1 MLTLDDKHLI
11 RRAHAGDPEAFTLL
25 VGKYQD
31 RLYRHIRRR
40 VTDPEIAE
48 DLTQETWLRAFRA
61 ISSFRGDSAF
71 YSWLYRIA
79 ENVITDF
86 FRKGKVDTEP
96 LHLIDECR
104 ITETDPCPSRDVE
117 RAELRQL
124 LQAALTVLTPI
135 RRRVFLLYY
144 HHELPIKAIAAEIGR
159 SEGTIKTHLRN
170 ARLQLREL
178 LTPYVENRHVPW
190 LA

>member
-11 RRAHAGDPEAFTLL
+11 THTQGGDPEAFGPL
-25 VGKYQD
+25 VAKYHA
-31 RLYRHIRRR
+31 RLYTHIYGR
-40 VTDPEIAE
+40 VKDAETAE

-61 ISSFRGDSAF
+61 ISSFRGNSAF

-79 ENVITDF
+79 ENVCTDH
-86 FRKGKVDTEP
+86 FRRQKYNTEP
-96 LHLIDECR
+96 LHLIAENR
-104 ITETDPCPSRDVE
+104 ITETAPCPSHAVE

-144 HHELPIKAIAAEIGR
+144 RHELPIKAIAAEIGR
-159 SEGTIKTHLRN
+159 SEGTIKSHLRN
-170 ARLQLREL
+170 ARLQLQEFL
-178 LTPYVENRHVPW
+178 IPYVENRHVPW

>member
-1 MLTLDDKHLI
+1 MLTLDETDII
-11 RRAHAGDPEAFTLL
+11 RRSHAGDPEAFTPL

-61 ISSFRGDSAF
+61 ISSFRGGSAF

-79 ENVITDF
+79 ENVCIDH
-86 FRKGKVDTEP
+86 FRRQKYNTEP
-96 LHLIDECR
+96 LHLVDENR
-104 ITETDPCPSRDVE
+104 ITETDPCPSRAVE
-117 RAELRQL
+117 RAELREH
-124 LQAALTVLTPI
+124 LQKALTALTAT

-144 HHELPIKAIAAEIGR
+144 YHELPIKAIAAEIGR
-159 SEGTIKTHLRN
+159 SEGTVKSHLRN